1 MASWDK
7 IFVDTDVTLD
17 HLADRQRQPFAK
29 YAHRMLVEGVLSRVA
44 ATA

>member
-17 HLADRQRQPFAK
+17 HLADRQPFAK